1 MPKNGPFIF
10 ENFRAFGPKNF
21 QVVLKWCQVGL
32 PPTLFSR
39 MTRNEKVKISPNW
52 ICTKILIDF
61 FNFVYLA
68 IFWELRH
75 CENNIFSSSAIS
87 KNRSWDIKI
96 HQKYISKEFNLWL
109 LPTVL
114 LAYSGRVRTSQ
125 NYQVAQ
131 LMHRLPSKV
140 IRIMFHWLKLVILR
154 VYNVFEKF

>member
-1 MPKNGPFIF
+1 MPKNSPFIF

-75 CENNIFSSSAIS
+75 WQVKNQLGKLQQSKIRHGRAHQLLTLLNFALTNFCLLHFALPNFILLNFPLLQLDFITAQLAIS
-87 KNRSWDIKI
+87 
-96 HQKYISKEFNLWL
+96 YL
-109 LPTVL
+109 
-114 LAYSGRVRTSQ
+114 GRVRHDE
-125 NYQVAQ
+125 V
-131 LMHRLPSKV
+131 R
-140 IRIMFHWLKLVILR
+140 
-154 VYNVFEKF
+154 